1 MKYPDKEE
9 RRRIYESMKKEMEQ
23 PCKYSWILIDFNDNW
38 IKHYKKLKEE
48 FGEYYD

>member
-23 PCKYSWILIDFNDNW
+23 PYSWVLNDFNDIW
-38 IKHYKKLKEE
+38 IKHYEELKEE